1 MWFSIYQIRFYVS
14 DHIILSDLTRW
25 LHHVASKLSKGLL
38 VRRMLKKIGLE
49 VKPAEIE
56 KDQQNK
62 VTLVDGEQTSSIKN
76 DGNQWFGL

>member
-1 MWFSIYQIRFYVS
+1 
-14 DHIILSDLTRW
+14 
-25 LHHVASKLSKGLL
+25 
-38 VRRMLKKIGLE
+38 MLKKIGLE

-76 DGNQWFGL
+76 DGNQ